1 MIDDIVIDIWLFR
14 NFVNIDVIRRKC
26 NQMVDLLKYTSNKT
40 TFSGVAIWLKKV
52 HFKKNY
58 KSTHNKDAKITF
70 ELF

>member
-1 MIDDIVIDIWLFR
+1 M
-14 NFVNIDVIRRKC
+14 
-26 NQMVDLLKYTSNKT
+26 MDLLKYTSNKT
-40 TFSGVAIWLKKV
+40 IFSGVAIWLKKV